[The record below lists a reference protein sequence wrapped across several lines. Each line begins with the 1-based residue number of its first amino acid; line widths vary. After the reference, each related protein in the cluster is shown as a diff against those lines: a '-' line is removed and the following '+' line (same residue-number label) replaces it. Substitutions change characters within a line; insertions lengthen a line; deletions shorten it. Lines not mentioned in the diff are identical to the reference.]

1 MYMRILLIAGGWS
14 EEREVS
20 LAGAGQIE
28 KTLRRNGHD
37 VRRLDPLH
45 ELNNLAVEA
54 NVCDFAFLNLHGVP
68 GEDGLIQAMLEQ
80 HRLPFQGAGS
90 RASILAINKTVTKT
104 LYRAADIPTPRWEFL
119 PRWNDAWRPSLQFP
133 LVVKPNDGGSSVGV
147 GIVHTYEGLRSFVLE
162 HGLTGHALLMERFA
176 EGTELSCGVLGSE
189 PLPSILI
196 RPRAGTFFDYTA
208 KYTAGATEEI
218 CPAPIDQALEKRIR
232 SLALAAH
239 NALGIAHYSRTDFI
253 VTDDGPLALETNTL
267 PGMTAT
273 SLFPQ
278 EAAAAGIDFAEL
290 LEILIHLGKKRF
302 TN

>member
-1 MYMRILLIAGGWS
+1 MRILLIAGGWS

-20 LAGAGQIE
+20 LAGAEQIE
-28 KTLRRNGHD
+28 KTLREAGHD

-45 ELNNLAVEA
+45 ELNTLAREA
-54 NVCDFAFLNLHGVP
+54 KVCDFAFLNLHGVP

-104 LYRAADIPTPRWEFL
+104 LYLSANIPTPQWEFL
-119 PRWNDAWRPSLQFP
+119 PRWNEEWRPSLQFP

-147 GIVHTYEGLRSFVLE
+147 GIVHTYDELRDFVIKQ
-162 HGLTGHALLMERFA
+162 GLTGHALLLEAFA
-176 EGTELSCGVLGSE
+176 EGMELSCGVLGTD
-189 PLPSILI
+189 PLPSIQI
-196 RPRAGTFFDYTA
+196 RPRTGTFFDYTA

-218 CPAPIDQALEKRIR
+218 CPAPIDPPLEERIR

-239 NALGIAHYSRTDFI
+239 TTLGIEHYSRTDFI
-253 VTDDGPLALETNTL
+253 VTADGPLALETNTL

-273 SLFPQ
+273 SLLPQ
-278 EAAAAGIDFAEL
+278 EAAAAGVDFSEL
-290 LEILIHLGKKRF
+290 LETLIRLGKNRF
-302 TN
+302 ID